1 MPKVKPDVDSFV
13 DDNGVFCLE
22 ERPHPDMY
30 KYDVLDIYS
39 KFHRPID
46 PGITFDPAEGE
57 TQQSFKDECDINRI
71 VSQYVKT
78 GTWSGSLRPPT
89 RVPQFGDFSNVL
101 EYQESM
107 NKIIEA
113 QEAFDSLPSRVRQR
127 FQNDPAQLLAFLDD
141 VSNQEEAIK
150 LGLIPDTKTG
160 TDGGSAAGVPEPKTA
175 EPAAAGS

>member
-1 MPKVKPDVDSFV
+1 MKADPQLFNAETGEIDIFSKF
-13 DDNGVFCLE
+13 
-22 ERPHPDMY
+22 ERP
-30 KYDVLDIYS
+30 
-39 KFHRPID
+39 FD
-46 PGITFDPAEGE
+46 PGITFDPEEGE

-113 QEAFDSLPSRVRQR
+113 QEAFDALPARVRER
-127 FQNDPAQLLAFLDD
+127 FQNDPALLLAFLDD
-141 VSNQEEAIK
+141 ESNLSEAEK
-150 LGLIPDTKTG
+150 LGLVTIKTG
-160 TDGGSAAGVPEPKTA
+160 TDGGGSADTGVPETSPQGA
-175 EPAAAGS
+175 SGSGTFST